1 MSIMPRGQRRAK
13 APPPPEE
20 EEEDDDDEVDVAND
34 AGRRTAASLG
44 LAAAD
49 DDYDDDEG
57 GGGGG
62 GVVGGGVGGGEEDEA
77 DDEEEE
83 DPDASVLRILLST
96 DNHLGYLERDP
107 IRGRDSFAAFEEV
120 LSLARTHGVDMVLL
134 SGDLFHENKP
144 SRKTLHAVSSCVGRL
159 LFGFI
164 YPSPPAPRC
173 ERISGSGDDDGG
185 ARRRRVASTVV
196 RFALAIVRSPPSPPL
211 FVVFL
216 IFHVSSASKRLTTRT
231 CVLLIFHPPGT
242 TSRNWRLNVRITR
255 NINAHINPKRKRKR
269 PNDDGRPWKS
279 CEGTAWGG
287 DASAFR

>member
-34 AGRRTAASLG
+34 AGRRTAASSG
-44 LAAAD
+44 LAD
-49 DDYDDDEG
+49 DDDDDDDDEG

-62 GVVGGGVGGGEEDEA
+62 GVGGGEEDED

-144 SRKTLHAVSSCVGRL
+144 SRKTLHAVS
-159 LFGFI
+159 
-164 YPSPPAPRC
+164 
-173 ERISGSGDDDGG
+173 
-185 ARRRRVASTVV
+185 T
-196 RFALAIVRSPPSPPL
+196 
-211 FVVFL
+211 
-216 IFHVSSASKRLTTRT
+216 
-231 CVLLIFHPPGT
+231 
-242 TSRNWRLNVRITR
+242 
-255 NINAHINPKRKRKR
+255 
-269 PNDDGRPWKS
+269 
-279 CEGTAWGG
+279 
-287 DASAFR
+287 